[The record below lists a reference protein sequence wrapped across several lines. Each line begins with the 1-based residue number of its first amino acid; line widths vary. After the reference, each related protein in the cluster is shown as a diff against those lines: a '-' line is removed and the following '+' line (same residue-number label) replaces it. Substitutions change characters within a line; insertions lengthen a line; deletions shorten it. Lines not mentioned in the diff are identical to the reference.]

1 MLTGAGL
8 TAAILTGIFLFLL
21 AVPGTRA
28 AERPEIEAYGMLP
41 SIEGPAL
48 SPDGTMMAFIS
59 SAGGRRCLVV
69 HHLDAKQEPAV
80 VCPGTF
86 EVRWFG
92 WKSNTRLVLSVY
104 EAVNFPGQ
112 GLFSQSHLVGVN
124 ADGSGIK
131 ELVAP
136 RLGYYVNSN
145 PDTLLDFLW
154 NDPDHILLTIYD
166 SAADAPD
173 VIKVDVNSGT
183 RETLISGRSG
193 MVWWMTDG
201 NGEPRLAAK
210 FVHREGQ
217 FFYRGDSS
225 SDLTKV
231 EGTDEI
237 GGSYFGALGFSDQP
251 GVLYVQSS
259 HETGWNRIYRYDF
272 QNKKIV
278 DLYADRPDFDI
289 GGLIWHHG
297 RVVGYSYADDIA
309 HQVFTDPGWQHDA
322 ALIAKAMPNANT
334 YLEDRTDDG
343 HRALVL
349 ATEGSLP
356 PKFYILT
363 RAPGQQTALDPVG
376 AEEPYISDESV
387 APVRPITYRSRDG
400 LQIRAYLTLPKDV
413 AKGPIPFVVLPHGGP
428 NDRDYLGY
436 NFLAQMIASRGYG
449 VLQPN
454 FRGSTGYGSTFLE
467 AGAKEWGRKMQDDI
481 TDGTKWLI
489 DQSLAD
495 PARICIVGWSY
506 GGYAALMGAIREPK
520 LYKCAASIA
529 GVTDLR
535 LIQPLSQNNLIDVAV
550 SRLDGGSATI
560 DANSPVHNADKI
572 DIPIL
577 LVHGSQDLNVAIENS
592 REMERALRRAGKSV
606 DAIYFAADDHS
617 FYREGDRIAFLKSWR
632 VFSRTISI
640 IRLTDAAIA
649 DCHGIF
655 NRGD

>member
-1 MLTGAGL
+1 MRIGVGL
-8 TAAILTGIFLFLL
+8 SVVILTGIFACF
-21 AVPGTRA
+21 PA
-28 AERPEIEAYGMLP
+28 APDVQAADPPPIEVYGMLT
-41 SIEGPAL
+41 SIDEPAL

-69 HHLDAKQEPAV
+69 HHLDAKQEPAL

-92 WKSNTRLVLSVY
+92 WKSNSRLVLSVY

-124 ADGSGIK
+124 ADGSGVK

-136 RLGYYVNSN
+136 RLDYYVNFN

-166 SAADAPD
+166 SATDAPD

-183 RETLISGRSG
+183 RETLISGRGG
-193 MVWWMTDG
+193 MVWWLTDG

-210 FVHREGQ
+210 FVHRQGQ
-217 FFYRGDSS
+217 LFYRSDNA
-225 SDLTKV
+225 SDLTRV

-237 GGSYFGALGFSDQP
+237 GGSYFKTLDFSDQP
-251 GVLYVQSS
+251 GVLYVQSN
-259 HETGWNRIYRYDF
+259 HETGRNCIYLYDF
-272 QNKKIV
+272 RNKKIV
-278 DLYADRPDFDI
+278 GLYASHPDFDI
-289 GGLIWHHG
+289 GGLIRHHG
-297 RVVGYSYADDIA
+297 RIVGYSYADDVA

-322 ALIAKAMPNANT
+322 ALIAKTMPDANT
-334 YLEDRTDDG
+334 YLEDRTEDG
-343 HRALVL
+343 RRALVR
-349 ATEGSLP
+349 ATVGSLP
-356 PKFYILT
+356 AKFYILT
-363 RAPGQQTALDPVG
+363 RTSGQRTVLDPVG
-376 AEEPYISDESV
+376 AEVPYISDESV
-387 APVRPITYRSRDG
+387 APVRPVTYRSRDG
-400 LQIRAYLTLPKDV
+400 LQIRAYLTLPKGA

-428 NDRDYLGY
+428 NERDYLGY

-454 FRGSTGYGSTFLE
+454 FRGSTGYGSAFTE
-467 AGAKEWGRKMQDDI
+467 AGAQEWGRKMQDDI

-535 LIQPLSQNNLIDVAV
+535 LIQPLSRNNLVDVAV
-550 SRLDGGSATI
+550 SKLEGGSSAI
-560 DANSPVHNADKI
+560 DENSPVRNADKI
-572 DIPIL
+572 SIPVL
-577 LVHGSQDLNVAIENS
+577 LVHGAQDLNVAIENS
-592 REMERALRRAGKSV
+592 KEMEKALRRAGKSV
-606 DAIYFAADDHS
+606 DSLYFVADDHS
-617 FYREGDRIAFLKSWR
+617 IYREGDRIALLKRLQGFLKDNLNNP
-632 VFSRTISI
+632 V
-640 IRLTDAAIA
+640 
-649 DCHGIF
+649 
-655 NRGD
+655 N